1 MVANLRGLREAG
13 RIFMLPTYSFVISVF
28 ILMGL
33 GFYKYAT
40 GQVVATVPILPI
52 AQPLSLFLIL
62 RAFSAGCTA
71 LTGVEAISDGVLVFK
86 PRNGKML
93 APHYCGWGQ
102 F

>member
-52 AQPLSLFLIL
+52 AQPFKS
-62 RAFSAGCTA
+62 
-71 LTGVEAISDGVLVFK
+71 VLDFT
-86 PRNGKML
+86 RIFGWMYRFNGS
-93 APHYCGWGQ
+93 
-102 F
+102 